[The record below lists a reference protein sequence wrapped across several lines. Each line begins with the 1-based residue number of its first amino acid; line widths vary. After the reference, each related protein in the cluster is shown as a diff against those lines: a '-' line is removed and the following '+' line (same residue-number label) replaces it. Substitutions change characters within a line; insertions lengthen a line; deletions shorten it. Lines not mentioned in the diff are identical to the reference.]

1 MCQPF
6 IKLVKRRPLRSRLEQ
21 VRILDL
27 SRNTVGDLES
37 ILCGLGNGPCCSTS
51 RVPTP
56 KAPAATASAVACRT
70 TSPTPFSR
78 YGAQVGEPAGLGNA
92 GAFNTN
98 NDVQLSY
105 HHCFVP
111 SPVLA
116 MKECSAE
123 LGSRLA
129 ENQIGVTLFLTSEP
143 LIVSGEIVPPG
154 ARNS

>member
-1 MCQPF
+1 
-6 IKLVKRRPLRSRLEQ
+6 
-21 VRILDL
+21 
-27 SRNTVGDLES
+27 
-37 ILCGLGNGPCCSTS
+37 
-51 RVPTP
+51 
-56 KAPAATASAVACRT
+56 
-70 TSPTPFSR
+70 
-78 YGAQVGEPAGLGNA
+78 LGNA
-92 GAFNTN
+92 GVFNTN

-129 ENQIGVTLFLTSEP
+129 ENQIGVTLFLTSES